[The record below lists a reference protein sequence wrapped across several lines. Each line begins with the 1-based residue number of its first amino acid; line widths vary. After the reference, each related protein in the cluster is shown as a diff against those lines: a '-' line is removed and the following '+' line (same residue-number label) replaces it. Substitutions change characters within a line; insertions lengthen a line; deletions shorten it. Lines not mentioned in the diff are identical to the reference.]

1 MKHKKKN
8 LKKIW
13 LTDEPTKKESEYFKS
28 TRNIIG
34 LRGDDDEL
42 RKKTIWKRKLGQVHR
57 WRRGGA
63 SCVVLGRGLG
73 PQRTLQGMCLWS

>member
-1 MKHKKKN
+1 MIDWRANEERKRV
-8 LKKIW
+8 
-13 LTDEPTKKESEYFKS
+13 FKVHS
-28 TRNIIG
+28 QYNWIKRRWWWT
-34 LRGDDDEL
+34 E
-42 RKKTIWKRKLGQVHR
+42 KKTIWKRKLEQVHR